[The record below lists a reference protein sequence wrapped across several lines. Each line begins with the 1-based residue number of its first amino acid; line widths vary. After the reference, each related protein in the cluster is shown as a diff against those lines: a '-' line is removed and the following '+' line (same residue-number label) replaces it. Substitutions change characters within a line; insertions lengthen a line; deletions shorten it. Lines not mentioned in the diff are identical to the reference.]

1 MFKEELMIRLLLL
14 LFFLSSC
21 ALAPQNLRIS
31 QSTDLEKR
39 NIKRIAILPVDSLLP
54 KQAAKIPYSVAPS
67 EEGADAE
74 REAGAVL
81 TQLLY
86 SAMTGLPGWHMV
98 SEREVREVEALVPLQ
113 GEIRARAKKL
123 GETVYADVV
132 LFGTI
137 QRFRER
143 EGAEFGVKSPASV
156 AFTLHLLDVKKGDIV
171 WSAHFEETQRPLS
184 DNIFAIGAF
193 AQRGAKWLKAEE
205 LAHEGIK
212 KAVNQLHK
220 TLYQTSS

>member
-1 MFKEELMIRLLLL
+1 MIRLLPL

-39 NIKRIAILPVDSLLP
+39 SIKRIAILPVDSLLP

-67 EEGADAE
+67 EEGAGAE

-86 SAMTGLPGWHMV
+86 SAMTALPHWQMV
-98 SEREVREVEALVPLQ
+98 SEREVREVDALVPLQ

-184 DNIFAIGAF
+184 ENIFAIGEF

-212 KAVNQLHK
+212 KAVAQLHK
-220 TLYQTSS
+220 TLYGSAT

>member
-1 MFKEELMIRLLLL
+1 MLKLLPL

-21 ALAPQNLRIS
+21 DLATKNLSIS
-31 QSTDLEKR
+31 QSTDMEKR
-39 NIKRIAILPVDSLLP
+39 NIKRIAILPVDSLSP
-54 KQAAKIPYSVAPS
+54 KQAAKIPYSAAPS
-67 EEGADAE
+67 EGGAGAE

-98 SEREVREVEALVPLQ
+98 LEREVREVEALVPLQ

-184 DNIFAIGAF
+184 DNIFAIGEF

-220 TLYQTSS
+220 TLYGSAA